1 MDKLLLD
8 ILRLWADNGGMN
20 RENSGNQLTTKV
32 VEAAYRKLPARQKR
46 SILGNAIVLEGRTGL
61 SRLNSMAVLAAIGAY
76 LVADDRAAP
85 EG

>member
-1 MDKLLLD
+1 
-8 ILRLWADNGGMN
+8 MN
-20 RENSGNQLTTKV
+20 RESGGNQLTTKV
-32 VEAAYRKLPARQKR
+32 VGAAYRKLPREQRR
-46 SILGNAIVLEGRTGL
+46 SILGNAILLEQRTGL